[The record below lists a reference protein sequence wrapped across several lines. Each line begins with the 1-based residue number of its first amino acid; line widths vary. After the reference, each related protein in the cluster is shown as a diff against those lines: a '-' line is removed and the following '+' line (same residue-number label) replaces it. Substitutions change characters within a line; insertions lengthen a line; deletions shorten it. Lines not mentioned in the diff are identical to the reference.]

1 MPSSL
6 ALSLYLSVLAHGRLG
21 RLGASLR
28 PARARSTSANA
39 AVREGIYPEQTH
51 SDGPLI
57 WVHTAQSASL
67 APVAEMITSMA
78 DQRPEL
84 RFLITVAD
92 DTDPIIENLHLPAQT
107 TIVPTPDD
115 TRLACAR
122 FCNHWAPELAIW
134 IGLDLRPSLICEAAG
149 RNMPLFSIDGP
160 RANNIPTVWRWL
172 PGMRRALLV
181 RFQRSLV
188 GDQTSY
194 SRRLRLGAPSW
205 TLEEIGFLEL
215 GASAL
220 PCNENE
226 RADMTDQIGARPVW
240 LAAGLS
246 EAEEHDILTA
256 HRTAMRRAHRLLLI
270 LVPQDPSRGPRIA
283 QRASEMGLV
292 PFVRSADD
300 LIEDACAVYIADTE
314 DEIGLW
320 FRIAPVSFLGGSLA
334 GQSEHNPY
342 EAAALGSAVV
352 HGPNVAQFRSAYSR
366 LAAAGASTMVR
377 SGGEL
382 AQAIEV
388 LQAPDR
394 VAEMNL
400 AAWEVCSSG
409 AEVANRIT
417 ELAFAALDA
426 KKAR

>member
-1 MPSSL
+1 MPKSL
-6 ALSLYLSVLAHGRLG
+6 ALSFYLSVLARGRLG

-28 PARARSTSANA
+28 PARAIAAPENA
-39 AVREGIYPEQTH
+39 PAREGIYPPLAPA
-51 SDGPLI
+51 DGPLI
-57 WVHTAQSASL
+57 WVHTAQTASL

-84 RFLITVAD
+84 RFLITV
-92 DTDPIIENLHLPAQT
+92 TDASDPCIAALDLPAQT
-107 TIVPTPDD
+107 TILPTPDD

-122 FCNHWAPELAIW
+122 FFTHWAPALAIW
-134 IGLDLRPSLICEAAG
+134 IGLDLRPSLIFEASA
-149 RNMPLFSIDGP
+149 RSIPLFSIDGP
-160 RANNIPTVWRWL
+160 RANESAPVWRWQ
-172 PGMRRALLV
+172 PGMRRALLA

-194 SRRLRLGAPSW
+194 ARRLRLGAPSW
-205 TLEEIGFLEL
+205 TLEEVGFLEL

-226 RADMTDQIGARPVW
+226 LADMIDQIGARPVW
-240 LAAGLS
+240 LAAGLG
-246 EAEEHDILTA
+246 EAEEQDILNA

-283 QRASEMGLV
+283 QRAAEMGLV

-300 LIEDACAVYIADTE
+300 LIEDECAVYIADTE

-320 FRIAPVSFLGGSLA
+320 YRIAPVSFLGGSFA
-334 GQSEHNPY
+334 GKSSHNPY

-366 LAAAGASTMVR
+366 LATAGATTMVR
-377 SGGEL
+377 SEAEL
-382 AQAIEV
+382 AHAIEM

-394 VAEMNL
+394 VAEINL

-409 AEVANRIT
+409 AKAANRIT
-417 ELAFAALDA
+417 ELAFATLDA
-426 KKAR
+426 KRPR